1 MMLRSVAMLS
11 CALFLAAA
19 TAGCGYK
26 VGFIKHPQLDSI
38 AVAPVINETE
48 IYNAASDMRMMMSEV
63 IMQDGTFK
71 LADMRRADAILYI
84 TVQNI
89 AFGEA
94 VRATVQN
101 EIEYRPDEWRTWITV
116 TYKLVV
122 PGQGKPL
129 LSGRKEAH
137 IRFQAG
143 ADVES
148 GRLRAVR
155 QVAFVAAKKI
165 VQAIAEGW

>member
-1 MMLRSVAMLS
+1 MMLRFFSILS

-26 VGFIKHPQLDSI
+26 IGFIKHPQLDSI

-94 VRATVQN
+94 VRATVEN
-101 EIEYRPDEWRTWITV
+101 EIEYRPDEWRAWMTV
-116 TYKLVV
+116 SYKLIV

-129 LSGRKEAH
+129 LSGRKEGH

-148 GRLRAVR
+148 GRLKAVR
-155 QVAFVAAKKI
+155 QASYIVARRI
-165 VQAIAEGW
+165 VQSIAEGW

>member
-1 MMLRSVAMLS
+1 MMFRFFSILS

-26 VGFIKHPQLDSI
+26 IGFIKHPQLDSI

-48 IYNAASDMRMMMSEV
+48 IYNAASDMRMMMSEA
-63 IMQDGTFK
+63 IMQDGTYK
-71 LADMRRADAILYI
+71 LSDLRRADAILYI

-94 VRATVQN
+94 VRATVEN
-101 EIEYRPDEWRTWITV
+101 EVEYRPDEWRALMIV
-116 TYKLVV
+116 TYKLIV

-129 LSGRKEAH
+129 LSGRKEGH

-155 QVAFVAAKKI
+155 QVSYVTAQKI
-165 VQAIAEGW
+165 IQSITEGW